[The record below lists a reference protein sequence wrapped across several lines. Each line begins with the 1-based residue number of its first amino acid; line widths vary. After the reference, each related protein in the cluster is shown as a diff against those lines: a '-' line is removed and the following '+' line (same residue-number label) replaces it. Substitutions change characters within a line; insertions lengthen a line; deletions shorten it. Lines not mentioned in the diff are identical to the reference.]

1 MGNAII
7 SKLRKHWRSNT
18 AFAAEFDQQQAISA
32 GFQIH
37 IPKPVQPE
45 TLAAAVLQLVKQHS
59 TTDEHS

>member
-1 MGNAII
+1 MGLARGRIPAIA
-7 SKLRKHWRSNT
+7 LT

-45 TLAAAVLQLVKQHS
+45 TLAAAVVQLVKQHS